1 MPSNQI
7 QWFPGHMAKTR
18 RLINENLRNVDIVI
32 EMLDARIPVSSR
44 NPEIARILKE
54 AGKPS
59 IILLNKASL
68 ADPELNKRWVEYYTT
83 DISRCVLTDCAN
95 GNGINRISPTV
106 REVLSEKIERYQ
118 QKGMSGRR
126 LRAMVVGIPN
136 VGKSS
141 LINRIAGNKKAKVEN
156 RPGVTL
162 DKQWVSTSI
171 GIDLMDMPGILWPK
185 FEEKVVGEN
194 LAITGAIKDTIL
206 NIEELA
212 VILCSRLRTM
222 YPKLL
227 CARYKL
233 GEPDEIET
241 LTDYELFLLIGKKRG
256 FLISGGEIDNER
268 TAGMLIDEF
277 RGLKIGRITLDIP
290 CGNERFKEA

>member
-1 MPSNQI
+1 MPSKQI

-18 RLINENLRNVDIVI
+18 RLINENLKNVDIVI

-44 NPEIARILKE
+44 NPEIAKILSE

-68 ADPELNKRWVEYYTT
+68 ADPDLNEKWVRYYTT
-83 DISRCVLTDCAN
+83 DTSRCILTDCAN
-95 GNGINRISPTV
+95 GNGINKISPAMK
-106 REVLSEKIERYQ
+106 EVLSDKIERYQ
-118 QKGMSGRR
+118 EKGMSGRR

-162 DKQWVSTSI
+162 DKQWVSTNI
-171 GIDLMDMPGILWPK
+171 GFDLMDMPGILWPK
-185 FEEKVVGEN
+185 FEEKIVGEN
-194 LAITGAIKDTIL
+194 LAITGAIKDAIL
-206 NIEELA
+206 DIEELA

-222 YPKLL
+222 YPALL

-233 GEPDEIET
+233 GEPTDIEK
-241 LTDYELFLLIGKKRG
+241 LTDYELFCLIGKKRG
-256 FLISGGEIDNER
+256 FLISGGEINTER
-268 TAGMLIDEF
+268 TANMLIDEF
-277 RGLKIGRITLDIP
+277 RSLKIGRITLDVFR
-290 CGNERFKEA
+290 NVNKA

>member
-18 RLINENLRNVDIVI
+18 RLINENLKNVDIVI
-32 EMLDARIPVSSR
+32 EMLDARIPVSSK
-44 NPEIARILKE
+44 NPEITRILKE

-68 ADPELNKRWVEYYTT
+68 ADPNLNSKWVEYYTT
-83 DISRCVLTDCAN
+83 DMSRCILTDCIN
-95 GNGINRISPTV
+95 GNGINKISPTV
-106 REVLSEKIERYQ
+106 REVLSDKIERYQ

-126 LRAMVVGIPN
+126 LRAMIVGIPN

-141 LINRIAGNKKAKVEN
+141 LINRIAGSKKAKVEN

-162 DKQWVSTSI
+162 DKQWVSTSL

-185 FEEKVVGEN
+185 FEEKAVGEN

-206 NIEELA
+206 NVEELA

-222 YPKLL
+222 YPELL
-227 CARYKL
+227 HTRYKL
-233 GEPDEIET
+233 GEPAET
-241 LTDYELFLLIGKKRG
+241 EKLTDYEIFLLIGRKRG
-256 FLISGGEIDNER
+256 FLISGGEIDTER

-277 RGLKIGRITLDIP
+277 RGLKIGRITLDVF
-290 CGNERFKEA
+290 CGNG